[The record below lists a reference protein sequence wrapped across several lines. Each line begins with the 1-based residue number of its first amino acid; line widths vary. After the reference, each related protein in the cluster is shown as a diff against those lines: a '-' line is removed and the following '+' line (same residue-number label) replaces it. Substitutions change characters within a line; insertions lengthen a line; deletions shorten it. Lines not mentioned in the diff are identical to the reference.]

1 MRPITLTMSAFG
13 PYAGKTT
20 LNLDQLGR
28 KGLYLITGD
37 TGAGKTTIFD
47 AVMFALYGE
56 ASGSSRSADMLRSK
70 YADPSTPTEVDLTFE
85 YGGKNYRVRRNPEY
99 LRPKT
104 KGTGFTSE
112 KANAELHYPDG
123 RVITKLKEVNKA
135 IEEIIG
141 VDRGQFSQI
150 AMIAQG
156 DFLKLLLAST
166 EDRKKIL
173 QKLFHT
179 RMYSELQDRLKKDAL
194 DLQKENERA
203 ELSLRQYING
213 IAAEEDDVLSLEVKK
228 AKNNE
233 LTMEEKVNLIQRLI
247 DQDHKTAAVQE
258 ESIRALDK
266 KISDCAGLLA
276 KAEEQKKIE
285 ESRRQALAGLQ
296 REEKALLPLETAMKE
311 QEKKRPESKRR
322 NDQAAQLS
330 AELNEYAELD
340 EKRRELKLL
349 ELEME
354 KLRQE
359 RTENKTAAEKDIAM
373 LSKMKEEQKRLSS
386 AEAEQTELR
395 MASDQ
400 LKAECGNIRTLKNEV
415 IEILRLEK
423 QLKTLQEDY
432 RQKITAA
439 AQLKKD
445 YEEKH
450 TAYLNEQAGILAE
463 TLVEGE
469 ACPVCGNVHHPC
481 PAHKSASA
489 PSRSELSS
497 LKQKSEKAD
506 REATDASNQAGEARS
521 RVEEK
526 KAACVRTGSAM
537 LEIHAYDEIPSA
549 MEKREQQL
557 QKTIDEMRGKIKAVN
572 EKIAEKNRLDREIP
586 EKEQKIEARKNREN
600 ELVRL
605 LAKKEADRTHAG
617 ERAKQLEKKLQCGSR
632 AEAEALIRKLRGEA
646 KKIEEEIERAAKE
659 FNDCRIRIA
668 ELKSAAAEAEKALK
682 DRLEIDPEE
691 LKANHSLLVN
701 ERTEKT
707 KEKEKVAARITINR
721 GILDNI
727 ASKITEKS
735 AIESRLKWVKALSD
749 TANGTV
755 SGKEKLMLETYIQ
768 TAYFDRI
775 IARANIRLLV
785 MTGGQYELVRRKTAD
800 NNRSQSGLDLD
811 VIDHYNNSTRSVS
824 SLSGGESFKASLSLA
839 LGLSDE
845 IQSSAGGIRL
855 DSMFVDEGFG
865 SLDEESLQQAMK
877 ALQGLTEGNKLVG
890 IISHVSELKNRI
902 DNQIVVRKEKSG
914 GSTAEIIP
922 A

>member
-85 YGGKNYRVRRNPEY
+85 YSGKNYRVRRNPEY

-179 RMYSELQDRLKKDAL
+179 RMYSELQDRLKNDAL

-247 DQDHKTAAVQE
+247 DQDQKTAAVQE

-285 ESRRQALAGLQ
+285 ESRRQALSGLE

-340 EKRRELKLL
+340 EKRREQKLL

-359 RTENKTAAEKDIAM
+359 RTENKTAAEKDIAL
-373 LSKMKEEQKRLSS
+373 LSTMKEEQKRLSS
-386 AEAEQTELR
+386 AVAEQTELR

-400 LKAECGNIRTLKNEV
+400 LKAECGNIRTLK
-415 IEILRLEK
+415 
-423 QLKTLQEDY
+423 
-432 RQKITAA
+432 
-439 AQLKKD
+439 
-445 YEEKH
+445 
-450 TAYLNEQAGILAE
+450 
-463 TLVEGE
+463 
-469 ACPVCGNVHHPC
+469 
-481 PAHKSASA
+481 
-489 PSRSELSS
+489 
-497 LKQKSEKAD
+497 
-506 REATDASNQAGEARS
+506 
-521 RVEEK
+521 
-526 KAACVRTGSAM
+526 
-537 LEIHAYDEIPSA
+537 
-549 MEKREQQL
+549 
-557 QKTIDEMRGKIKAVN
+557 
-572 EKIAEKNRLDREIP
+572 
-586 EKEQKIEARKNREN
+586 
-600 ELVRL
+600 
-605 LAKKEADRTHAG
+605 
-617 ERAKQLEKKLQCGSR
+617 
-632 AEAEALIRKLRGEA
+632 
-646 KKIEEEIERAAKE
+646 
-659 FNDCRIRIA
+659 
-668 ELKSAAAEAEKALK
+668 
-682 DRLEIDPEE
+682 
-691 LKANHSLLVN
+691 
-701 ERTEKT
+701 
-707 KEKEKVAARITINR
+707 
-721 GILDNI
+721 
-727 ASKITEKS
+727 
-735 AIESRLKWVKALSD
+735 
-749 TANGTV
+749 
-755 SGKEKLMLETYIQ
+755 
-768 TAYFDRI
+768 
-775 IARANIRLLV
+775 
-785 MTGGQYELVRRKTAD
+785 
-800 NNRSQSGLDLD
+800 
-811 VIDHYNNSTRSVS
+811 
-824 SLSGGESFKASLSLA
+824 
-839 LGLSDE
+839 
-845 IQSSAGGIRL
+845 
-855 DSMFVDEGFG
+855 
-865 SLDEESLQQAMK
+865 
-877 ALQGLTEGNKLVG
+877 
-890 IISHVSELKNRI
+890 
-902 DNQIVVRKEKSG
+902 
-914 GSTAEIIP
+914 
-922 A
+922 